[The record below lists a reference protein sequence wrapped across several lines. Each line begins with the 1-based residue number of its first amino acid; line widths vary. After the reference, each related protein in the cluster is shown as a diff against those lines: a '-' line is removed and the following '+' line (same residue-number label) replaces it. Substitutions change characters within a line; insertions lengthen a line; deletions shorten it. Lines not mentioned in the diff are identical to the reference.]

1 MDIDVSGWQGPQ
13 EPRPAKNL
21 AKNANLAKSSS
32 LAKSSG
38 LAKAPDLTKTPAA
51 LLFAAADLLARSFTD
66 TISRRH
72 DLTLAE
78 WRCMMVLAP
87 RPGLANIEVAE
98 ASGVDVMTVSRALRR
113 LERHGRLERRADP
126 ADKRRITGSLTPKG
140 LDLYR
145 AVAPSAELLFEALNV
160 QDQAQLGRYLKAV
173 IASLR

>member
-1 MDIDVSGWQGPQ
+1 MDIDVSGWQRPQ
-13 EPRPAKNL
+13 EPRPAKNANLAKNAGL
-21 AKNANLAKSSS
+21 AKNANLAKT
-32 LAKSSG
+32 
-38 LAKAPDLTKTPAA
+38 PDLTKAPAA
-51 LLFAAADLLARSFTD
+51 LLFVATDLLARSFAD
-66 TISRRH
+66 TIGRRH

-145 AVAPSAELLFEALNV
+145 TVAPSAELLFAELNV
-160 QDQAQLGRYLKAV
+160 QDRAQLSRYLKTV